1 MSSVNIFWDPAG
13 ISLDTL
19 LGNKFIRT
27 KDGDTPVVSM
37 SIRMLSIDTPETTDS
52 ASNQNKSLKQLA
64 TWIKEKKAPIK
75 NELADHLLPKLDS
88 GQAGTLQ
95 KNQGKQATVYFKE
108 LLEKKLTKP
117 NGDKR
122 DLFLRAAD
130 EHFDQYGRLLSYL
143 APKYSYEELESM
155 SLKDRA
161 TFNLLMV
168 DSGWAASFPI
178 YPSIPKYS
186 DLRLLREAAKD
197 AIENKRGAWANQLSL
212 TGYEYRMCKR
222 LYSTTKKMVVD
233 GDPMYGSRR
242 YDWISRYCV
251 DMMDRRIYYPQDYYM
266 VEPFNRI
273 FIWPKDVVEAVA
285 KMNLIPAY

>member
-1 MSSVNIFWDPAG
+1 
-13 ISLDTL
+13 
-19 LGNKFIRT
+19 
-27 KDGDTPVVSM
+27 
-37 SIRMLSIDTPETTDS
+37 
-52 ASNQNKSLKQLA
+52 
-64 TWIKEKKAPIK
+64 
-75 NELADHLLPKLDS
+75 
-88 GQAGTLQ
+88 
-95 KNQGKQATVYFKE
+95 
-108 LLEKKLTKP
+108 
-117 NGDKR
+117 
-122 DLFLRAAD
+122 
-130 EHFDQYGRLLSYL
+130 
-143 APKYSYEELESM
+143 
-155 SLKDRA
+155 
-161 TFNLLMV
+161 MV